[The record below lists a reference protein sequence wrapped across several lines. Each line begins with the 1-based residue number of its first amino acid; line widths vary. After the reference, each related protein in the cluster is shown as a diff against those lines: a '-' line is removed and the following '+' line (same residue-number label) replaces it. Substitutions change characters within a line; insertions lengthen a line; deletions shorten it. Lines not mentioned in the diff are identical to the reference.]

1 MTVEKEKLG
10 LSSKPGKKEKRT
22 EKFHRQTS
30 FMSVP
35 RNTMIQVINQIVC
48 KQLRNSKKINNSQH
62 GFLRNRLQTNFFS
75 MVAWQVLWLEEKTY
89 MIYILAFADLLTLS
103 DDSFVTELGATWEP
117 Q

>member
-1 MTVEKEKLG
+1 
-10 LSSKPGKKEKRT
+10 
-22 EKFHRQTS
+22 
-30 FMSVP
+30 
-35 RNTMIQVINQIVC
+35 
-48 KQLRNSKKINNSQH
+48 
-62 GFLRNRLQTNFFS
+62 